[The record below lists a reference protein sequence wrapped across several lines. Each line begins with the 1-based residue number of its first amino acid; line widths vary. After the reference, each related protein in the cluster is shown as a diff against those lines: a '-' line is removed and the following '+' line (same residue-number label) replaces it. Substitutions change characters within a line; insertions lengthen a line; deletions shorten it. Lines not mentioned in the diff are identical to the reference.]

1 MYCAIYMP
9 FEIAFLSVILIH
21 LKVDVLLTVLYVS
34 YVSGDKTTNKTNTET
49 NALARNSIYG
59 MNKCTRKK
67 YIPI

>member
-1 MYCAIYMP
+1 MP

-49 NALARNSIYG
+49 NALARNSI
-59 MNKCTRKK
+59 
-67 YIPI
+67 